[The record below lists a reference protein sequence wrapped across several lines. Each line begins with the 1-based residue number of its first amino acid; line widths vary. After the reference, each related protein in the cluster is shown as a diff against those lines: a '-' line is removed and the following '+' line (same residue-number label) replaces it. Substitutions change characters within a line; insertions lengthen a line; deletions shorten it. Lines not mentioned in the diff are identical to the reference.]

1 MHLPASLMTDGFVC
15 RTMLPSAS
23 YGLSPWA
30 EEIGPSPAPMTAAG
44 VRRRSTPS
52 SPPPSST
59 TPIRRLVSPT
69 CWPACR
75 IIPQGASTNSCLG
88 TGAFRASLTPPERN
102 RLSAQSHLT
111 RAVAGCVH
119 SFRANIST
127 KSYLPELRPCPSD
140 RASLATA
147 GAWRRDEP
155 NDRSGLGQD

>member
-15 RTMLPSAS
+15 RAMLPSAS

-59 TPIRRLVSPT
+59 TSIRRLGSPT

-102 RLSAQSHLT
+102 RLSAQSDLT
-111 RAVAGCVH
+111 RGRRRMRTRPLVLSPEEVARLLDAAPGLKYKAALSVAYGAGL
-119 SFRANIST
+119 RA
-127 KSYLPELRPCPSD
+127 
-140 RASLATA
+140 
-147 GAWRRDEP
+147 
-155 NDRSGLGQD
+155 